1 MGWLSHLMHR
11 SEHSNAPFIK
21 RSPQHYPA
29 KLPNNCG
36 LFEGFLLFLH
46 FDFES
51 VLRWKA
57 CYISHWILAWKQ
69 NWTPI
74 GALWLYRLF
83 HHCAP
88 IDIYLAKAP
97 KREKIE
103 KKWRKTLT
111 PPIIDKS
118 IWQNRL
124 SCMQLLHVVT
134 DDARKLSASTQYGA
148 YALDSRARIYPRNC
162 VCVLLSHLSHPLKYR
177 GFWGESKD
185 KIVVTNII
193 LLSHGEKWG
202 KKRLHSIK
210 TNIIPR

>member
-51 VLRWKA
+51 ALRWNA

-83 HHCAP
+83 HHRAP
-88 IDIYLAKAP
+88 IDIYLAKAT

-103 KKWRKTLT
+103 KKWRKTF
-111 PPIIDKS
+111 ISHMIDTS
-118 IWQNRL
+118 TWQNRPIY
-124 SCMQLLHVVT
+124 MQLLHVVT
-134 DDARKLSASTQYGA
+134 DDARKSSASMQYGA
-148 YALDSRARIYPRNC
+148 YALASRARIYHSNC
-162 VCVLLSHLSHPLKYR
+162 VCFAITSVTSLEISGHLGWKQGENSGDKYHLAVTR
-177 GFWGESKD
+177 REMGE
-185 KIVVTNII
+185 
-193 LLSHGEKWG
+193 EKV
-202 KKRLHSIK
+202 IFY
-210 TNIIPR
+210 